1 MERPAHLTI
10 RRRRFS
16 PGRIGAL
23 SCALLLQ
30 AAALYTLAAGL
41 KFSGVR
47 LFPHLVLIEFFKT
60 ERPEPKPV
68 ALPQLKL
75 VEPPI
80 PVVPQPEIQIQTPKP
95 PPRVKVV
102 KMRPHPVII
111 AAAPVQRAAPPA
123 PPPAP
128 PKPRGITAPVSI
140 GAAHNCEKQ
149 YPLLAVRLSQEGT
162 TTVRFMVNIDGSV
175 SNVQIAR
182 SSGHEMLDQAAIGC
196 SSAWRYRPALEDGR
210 PVARPWTTIVQWKLK
225 NGLPA

>member
-10 RRRRFS
+10 RRSRFS

-30 AAALYTLAAGL
+30 AGALYTLAAGL
-41 KFSGVR
+41 SFSGVR
-47 LFPHLVLIEFFKT
+47 LFPHTVLVEFFKT

-68 ALPQLKL
+68 ALQVRL
-75 VEPPI
+75 VKPPV
-80 PVVPQPEIQIQTPKP
+80 PVVPPPEIQIQTPKP
-95 PPRVKVV
+95 PPHVKVA
-102 KMRPHPVII
+102 KMRPHPVIV
-111 AAAPVQRAAPPA
+111 AAAPVQKAAPPA

-149 YPLLAVRLSQEGT
+149 YPPLAVRLSQEGT
-162 TTVRFMVNIDGSV
+162 TTVRFLVNTDGSV
-175 SNVQIAR
+175 SNVQVAR

-196 SSAWRYRPALEDGR
+196 AGAWRYRPALQEGR
-210 PVARPWTTIVQWKLK
+210 PVAAPWTTAVQWKLK
-225 NGLPA
+225 NRLSM